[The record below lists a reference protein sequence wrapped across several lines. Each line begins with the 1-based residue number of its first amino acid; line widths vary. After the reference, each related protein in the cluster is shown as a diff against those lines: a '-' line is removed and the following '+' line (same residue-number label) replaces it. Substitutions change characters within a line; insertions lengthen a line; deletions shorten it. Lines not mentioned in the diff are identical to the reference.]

1 MPPSERL
8 GMIFK
13 EVQSAYREHAAST
26 RLTNLKL
33 SMVVD
38 AKKPHAHWPRL
49 DCKAAECKHFCFAFL
64 PVLRKLVDETRDEQ
78 WHMKVAL
85 ESLCDLIDLFDH
97 SPMFLSEVQY
107 ERATSLGK
115 RFFAANDFLTEWA
128 KIHKQKLFHVVI
140 KNSTP

>member
-1 MPPSERL
+1 
-8 GMIFK
+8 
-13 EVQSAYREHAAST
+13 
-26 RLTNLKL
+26 
-33 SMVVD
+33 
-38 AKKPHAHWPRL
+38 
-49 DCKAAECKHFCFAFL
+49 
-64 PVLRKLVDETRDEQ
+64 VDETRDEQ

-115 RFFAANDFLTEWA
+115 RFFAAYDFLTEGA